1 MSIVYNKDNKIL
13 GLPPHYYRKMTMPP
27 QPIVT
32 SIDESLYTSNLGPL
46 HTYTGVCW
54 NQMSDQPSPS
64 IQPRITGSNSLKGT
78 IISSKPG
85 SQTPGGAGCDIK
97 HNSYDRYLNRLKGK
111 ELKPA
116 ILKKCNIK
124 PTNRYYNTYVVDPS
138 NITHKKCIIE
148 NNCKSIKTTDTSTYF
163 ETLSQL
169 TGGEYY

>member
-1 MSIVYNKDNKIL
+1 MSIIYNKDNKIL
-13 GLPPHYYRKMTMPP
+13 GLPPYYYRKMTMPP
-27 QPIVT
+27 QPTVT
-32 SIDESLYTSNLGPL
+32 SIDESLHTSNLGPL

-116 ILKKCNIK
+116 ILKKCNVK
-124 PTNRYYNTYVVDPS
+124 PTIGNYYTYEIDPS
-138 NITHKKCIIE
+138 KVVHKKCIIE
-148 NNCKSIKTTDTSTYF
+148 NNCKNIKTTDTSTYF
-163 ETLSQL
+163 ETLL
-169 TGGEYY
+169 KLDGGEYY

>member
-1 MSIVYNKDNKIL
+1 MSIIYNKDNKIL
-13 GLPPHYYRKMTMPP
+13 GLPPYYYRKMTMPP

-32 SIDESLYTSNLGPL
+32 SIDESLHTSNLGPL

-148 NNCKSIKTTDTSTYF
+148 NNCKNIKTTDTSTYF
-163 ETLSQL
+163 ETLL
-169 TGGEYY
+169 KLDGGEYY